1 MGTKKVD
8 SIKRSSQGENKL
20 PLDEFRRLV
29 DIIAALRGPGGC
41 PWDKEQTH
49 ESMTPYLLEE
59 AYEVCESIRL
69 ADAGGLREEL
79 GDLLL
84 QIVFHAR
91 LAEERGAF
99 SISDVVSGINEKLVR
114 RHPNVFGNVAIDSS
128 AEQTRNWEKIKR
140 TEGKK
145 SALDGVPMAAPA
157 LLRAFRIQ
165 QKAAAVGF
173 DWERRGQVWEKVREE
188 IAELDEVIG
197 TGDQE
202 RIQEEFGDLLF
213 ALVNLSRFIGVHP
226 EETLNQ
232 AVEKFIRRFRRV
244 ETVLK
249 ERGTPMENC
258 TLAQM
263 DGVWNE
269 IKHEPDPTREG
280 S

>member
-1 MGTKKVD
+1 
-8 SIKRSSQGENKL
+8 L

-29 DIIAALRGPGGC
+29 DIIAALRGPEGC
-41 PWDKEQTH
+41 PWDKEQSH

-69 ADAGGLREEL
+69 ADSDGLREEL

-99 SISDVVSGINEKLVR
+99 SIADVMTGINEKLVR
-114 RHPNVFGNVAIDSS
+114 RHPNVFGDVEIRTSE
-128 AEQTRNWEKIKR
+128 EQTRNWEKIKQ
-140 TEGKK
+140 TEGKQ
-145 SALDGVPMAAPA
+145 SSLDGVPKAAPA
-157 LLRAFRIQ
+157 LLRAYRIQ

-173 DWERRGQVWEKVREE
+173 DWEHRGQVWEKVREE
-188 IAELDEVIG
+188 ITELDEVIESG
-197 TGDQE
+197 NRE

-213 ALVNLSRFIGVHP
+213 ALVNLSRFIKVHP
-226 EETLNQ
+226 EETLNHS
-232 AVEKFIRRFRRV
+232 VEKFIRRFQKV

-263 DGVWNE
+263 DQVWNE
-269 IKHEPDPTREG
+269 IKHG
-280 S
+280 